1 MKLAPLFLIALLAGC
16 ATAKHDERA
25 SLLAQPVNCETAQED
40 IAALEAAMPSRG
52 ERAGS
57 VLRTVTPV
65 GAVSGVATG
74 SYRDRA
80 AVLTGRTKE
89 ELAARISEIRA
100 ACGIPQAAE
109 AKQQ

>member
-1 MKLAPLFLIALLAGC
+1 MKLEPLFLIALLAGC
-16 ATAKHDERA
+16 ATASHKERA

-57 VLRTVTPV
+57 ALKTVTPV
-65 GAVSGVATG
+65 GVVTGVVTH
-74 SYRDRA
+74 SYKNSA

-89 ELAARISEIRA
+89 ELAGRISEIRA
-100 ACGIPQAAE
+100 ACGIPE
-109 AKQQ
+109 AVETKAQ